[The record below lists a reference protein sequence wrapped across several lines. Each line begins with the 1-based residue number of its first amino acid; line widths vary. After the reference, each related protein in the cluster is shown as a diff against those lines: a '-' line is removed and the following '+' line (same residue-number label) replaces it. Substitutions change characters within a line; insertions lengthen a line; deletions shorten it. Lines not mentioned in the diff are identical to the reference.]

1 MNRRDICEA
10 GAELIGVDRATQ
22 YGDAVV
28 GFTAIAQIRDALDMV
43 RGARPRGAE
52 DQALDMIA
60 VKLVR
65 ASANPRHLDSWIDIV
80 GYAAL
85 GGEIASESEP

>member
-1 MNRRDICEA
+1 MNRRDICKA
-10 GAELIGVDRATQ
+10 GAELIGVDRAAQ

-28 GFTAIAQIRDALDMV
+28 GFSAIAQIRD
-43 RGARPRGAE
+43 
-52 DQALDMIA
+52 ALDMIA

>member
-10 GAELIGVDRATQ
+10 AVELIGGDRATQ
-22 YGDAVV
+22 HGDALV
-28 GFTAIAQIRDALDMV
+28 GFAAIARIMDALDVV

-52 DQALDMIA
+52 DHALAMIV

-65 ASANPRHLDSWIDIV
+65 ASTNPRHLDNWIDIA